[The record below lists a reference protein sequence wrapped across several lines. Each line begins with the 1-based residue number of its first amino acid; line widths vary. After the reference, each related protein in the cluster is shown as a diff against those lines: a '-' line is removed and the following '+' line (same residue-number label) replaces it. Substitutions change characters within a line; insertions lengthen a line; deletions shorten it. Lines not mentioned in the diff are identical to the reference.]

1 MDVDV
6 HEFTLELEK
15 WFLETPVDTLA
26 QWLDWTGDTVQAELM
41 EAKRFVDEV
50 RLLSW
55 VQSQN
60 CIQGVSPLP
69 QFVWEQR
76 CLLSIENGSEYN
88 GRTSSQRPHRTAG
101 AKKWLQR
108 FRRRWGLAMG
118 RLPAKDLLPVDAMR
132 EKVRSMGVRKIIPFP
147 NSWGP
152 KRGPANGP
160 CLGSPS
166 TILNRV
172 GVQKAA
178 PSLN

>member
-26 QWLDWTGDTVQAELM
+26 QWLDWTGDTLHAELM

-60 CIQGVSPLP
+60 CIQGVSPLL

-108 FRRRWGLAMG
+108 FRRRWGLVMG
-118 RLPAKDLLPVDAMR
+118 RLPAKDLLPVDTMR
-132 EKVRSMGVRKIIPFP
+132 SKVRLGVSE
-147 NSWGP
+147 NSDP
-152 KRGPANGP
+152 TRNRGA
-160 CLGSPS
+160 
-166 TILNRV
+166 TNRGWKTDPRWV
-172 GVQKAA
+172 PREQFQ
-178 PSLN
+178 